1 MNSVDTSENMESI
14 IRTAASVIS
23 HYEVKQ
29 ISLRNAMK
37 IVPTV
42 LKQVTPITYSKV
54 HALVFETVRHQN
66 ILNRIIH
73 NHFQKHLNEKLPR
86 YFRNLLRVITYLLT
100 MSSIR
105 EDDYIWKTSCSISI
119 FSIEEKKNVPLLEKY
134 FDSLKKWN
142 FESLLEKISDPIEK
156 IAVEFSHP
164 TWLVRDFIEFYGL
177 ETTIKILKANNQNQ
191 TVYIR
196 LNLLNKDKQ
205 EIIDHLFK
213 EEVEIEEDPDLFDVL
228 KIISWKTPLPRLPS
242 FNKGLYY
249 IQDKGSALISHIMD
263 LEPGD
268 SVLDACAAPG
278 GKTTHLSSFMPDS
291 GRIIALDNHIRRMK
305 ELVKK
310 IKLFNLKNVFPLISD
325 LRIGTNFRIKFDK
338 ILVDAPCSGSGTF
351 SSRPDSK
358 WRIDRHHVKWLSKLQ
373 YSLLSNAA
381 SMLKKSTE
389 SSLVYSTCSL
399 LPLENEVVIE
409 KFLTNNPDFQLQPQK
424 FIIGTS
430 SPQFPLAQR
439 LFPHINQTEGFT
451 VFKLGYKD
459 N

>member
-66 ILNRIIH
+66 VLNRIIH

-105 EDDYIWKTSCSISI
+105 EDDYIWKTSYSLSI
-119 FSIEEKKNVPLLEKY
+119 FSIEKKKNVPLLEKY

-142 FESLLEKISDPIEK
+142 FESLLEKVHDPVEK
-156 IAVEFSHP
+156 ISVEFSHP

-196 LNLLNKDKQ
+196 LNLLHKDKQ
-205 EIIDHLFK
+205 EIIDQLFN

-242 FNKGLYY
+242 SNEGLYY

-263 LEPGD
+263 LKPDD

-278 GKTTHLSSFMPDS
+278 GKTTHLSSLMPNS

-310 IKLFNLKNVFPLISD
+310 IDLFGLKNVFPLISD

-358 WRIDRHHVKWLSKLQ
+358 WRIDRHHVKWLSRLQ
-373 YSLLSNAA
+373 YSLISNAA

-399 LPLENEVVIE
+399 LPLENEMVIE
-409 KFLTNNPDFQLQPQK
+409 KFLTNNTDFQLKPQK
-424 FIIGTS
+424 FTIGTS

>member
-1 MNSVDTSENMESI
+1 
-14 IRTAASVIS
+14 
-23 HYEVKQ
+23 
-29 ISLRNAMK
+29 
-37 IVPTV
+37 
-42 LKQVTPITYSKV
+42 
-54 HALVFETVRHQN
+54 
-66 ILNRIIH
+66 
-73 NHFQKHLNEKLPR
+73 
-86 YFRNLLRVITYLLT
+86 

-105 EDDYIWKTSCSISI
+105 EDDYIWKTSYSISI
-119 FSIEEKKNVPLLEKY
+119 FSIEEKKNEPLLEKY

-142 FESLLEKISDPIEK
+142 FESLLGKISDPIEK

-177 ETTIKILKANNQNQ
+177 ETTIKILTANNQNQ